1 LGVYLFPFISATKLH
16 FFLGVFLHFIT
27 GTDRRERR
35 RLMKNEDIEETANA
49 IRRTADIIRCG
60 PEQIAQFDEELF
72 RDLVERIT
80 AESQTCLRFRLY
92 GGLELTEH
100 LREAGR

>member
-1 LGVYLFPFISATKLH
+1 MP
-16 FFLGVFLHFIT
+16 
-27 GTDRRERR
+27 
-35 RLMKNEDIEETANA
+35 DIKGRDHHLSQRPHDGNHTAST
-49 IRRTADIIRCG
+49 IRRTADIVRCG

-72 RDLVERIT
+72 HDLVERIT

-92 GGLELTEH
+92 GGLELTER